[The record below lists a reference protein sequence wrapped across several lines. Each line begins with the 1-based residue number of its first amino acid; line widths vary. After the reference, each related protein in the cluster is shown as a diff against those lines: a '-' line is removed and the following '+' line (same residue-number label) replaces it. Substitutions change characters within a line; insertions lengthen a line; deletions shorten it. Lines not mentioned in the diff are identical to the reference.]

1 MAAAKSF
8 AGSTGAH
15 SATVKPN
22 HYSPPGPI
30 GNTEGLIVPYT
41 EPNLSG
47 GNIAPPIKPTP
58 KEKGWWERWGSEA
71 LHTALDIGGA
81 IPVIGIASDGVN
93 AIIYGAEGDYVNAG
107 ISGASAAANLI
118 PGGGLV
124 AKGGKLAV
132 KGGQALL
139 KTEVKL
145 GAKVVVRKAA
155 TETAEKEAAEQAA
168 KAAAAKKANKNS
180 GGKDTTK
187 PKKAKEHDVKCFK
200 KNGKG
205 DPKEYDRQLADQEK
219 GLNDLTVKEYLEGR
233 DRFKEIGRKGTGAE
247 QRKAR
252 TKFNE
257 DLTRRFKTE
266 LNEQGVVG
274 KAAQDQAASMA
285 KDKMSTLA
293 ALHNPDMIAGGKD
306 VVTAMGDKGV
316 NSSIG
321 SQWKD
326 RVAEMDKAAREVPA
340 NEHGNTKMNTKLK
353 RCK

>member
-107 ISGASAAANLI
+107 ISGASAAANHI

-132 KGGQALL
+132 KGGQVLL

-168 KAAAAKKANKNS
+168 KAAAAKKAKGKS
-180 GGKDTTK
+180 GG
-187 PKKAKEHDVKCFK
+187 
-200 KNGKG
+200 
-205 DPKEYDRQLADQEK
+205 
-219 GLNDLTVKEYLEGR
+219 
-233 DRFKEIGRKGTGAE
+233 
-247 QRKAR
+247 
-252 TKFNE
+252 
-257 DLTRRFKTE
+257 
-266 LNEQGVVG
+266 
-274 KAAQDQAASMA
+274 
-285 KDKMSTLA
+285 
-293 ALHNPDMIAGGKD
+293 
-306 VVTAMGDKGV
+306 
-316 NSSIG
+316 
-321 SQWKD
+321 
-326 RVAEMDKAAREVPA
+326 
-340 NEHGNTKMNTKLK
+340 
-353 RCK
+353 